1 MPYKAIAGLAPLG
14 QSIAIASQ
22 GMKMAK
28 NGKKSDKKRLKEMV
42 GGSTNILVGIPL
54 MRATAAQV
62 AAL

>member
-1 MPYKAIAGLAPLG
+1 MPYKAIASLAPLG

-28 NGKKSDKKRLKEMV
+28 DAEQSDKKRLKNMIS
-42 GGSTNILVGIPL
+42 GTTNILVGIPL